1 MLSGYMHEVYRILD
15 RIVAAGG
22 PEEELAVHLI
32 HEIDDYVG
40 RDQKSRFDS
49 IRGSADIPS
58 ATSTSTSTSRKTK

>member
-1 MLSGYMHEVYRILD
+1 MLSGYMREIYRMLD

-40 RDQKSRFDS
+40 RCQKSRFDS
-49 IRGSADIPS
+49 IRESADIPS
-58 ATSTSTSTSRKTK
+58 ATLTSMSISRKTK